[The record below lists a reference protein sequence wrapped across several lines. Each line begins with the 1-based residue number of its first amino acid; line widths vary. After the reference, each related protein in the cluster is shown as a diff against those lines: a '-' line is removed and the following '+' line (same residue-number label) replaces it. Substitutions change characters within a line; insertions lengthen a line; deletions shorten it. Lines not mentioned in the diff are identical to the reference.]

1 MATAIALGCG
11 LVGQF
16 VVERLLEH
24 GHEVTVVDLQI
35 PEELSSNPM
44 VKALV
49 GDATQHIENFPPQSV
64 VINMLPLFDCATV
77 VCVGEETSDCGI
89 SIFFPSSRAVA
100 IPSSD
105 ASSLLLPSPSAKSR
119 WLRFRVERNC
129 SASSPYF
136 LSVPSFAFRRITKT
150 SATHKKTSSAIP
162 PETEPAISAAEDDEG
177 STSAAPLL

>member
-49 GDATQHIENFPPQSV
+49 GDATQHIGNFPPQSV
-64 VINMLPLFDCATV
+64 VINMLPGR
-77 VCVGEETSDCGI
+77 VGDTMLSTLRLPQKTH
-89 SIFFPSSRAVA
+89 IFTNNWQLKTMQF
-100 IPSSD
+100 
-105 ASSLLLPSPSAKSR
+105 
-119 WLRFRVERNC
+119 
-129 SASSPYF
+129 YF
-136 LSVPSFAFRRITKT
+136 GMW
-150 SATHKKTSSAIP
+150 
-162 PETEPAISAAEDDEG
+162 E
-177 STSAAPLL
+177 